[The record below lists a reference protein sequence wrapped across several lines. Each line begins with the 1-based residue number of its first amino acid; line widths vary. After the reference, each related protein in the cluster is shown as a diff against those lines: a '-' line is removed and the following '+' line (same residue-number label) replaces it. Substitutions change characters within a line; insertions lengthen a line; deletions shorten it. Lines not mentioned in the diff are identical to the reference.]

1 MIWFIYGIYE
11 PKQMNKLTKWKPVY
25 RCRPQ
30 ATGSQGEENWGMSEL
45 GEGDYFSYEVNKS

>member
-1 MIWFIYGIYE
+1 
-11 PKQMNKLTKWKPVY
+11 MNKLTKWKPVY